1 MADGLQA
8 PAASARLRP
17 MHKPPLA
24 FAGIIP
30 AGEDTPAE
38 PPPEGARLPSGSI
51 TISPWTVVSK
61 CALRRG
67 PTKRSERPGHP
78 QTLRFGSLLLVDH
91 RLSSLCHFATNE
103 PSANV
108 YLDGE
113 TTLYTIHLT
122 MACLKIVNTP
132 RPHAFFRLIGG
143 FHPLVKSPL
152 TCPLRRDC
160 PKSRPPPQPLDW
172 LRRRR
177 LQGGRAH
184 CTGSARRGIRHPSP
198 GSSLPGPSPAAV
210 QRAGPHPGSC
220 PRLPSPPAGTPGWC
234 AGCTGSCAR

>member
-113 TTLYTIHLT
+113 TTLYTIHLKRNCFKDT
-122 MACLKIVNTP
+122 LVSTVSRICSFFVDDGWSGTNFRVPLFFIDYLQWP
-132 RPHAFFRLIGG
+132 RQHN
-143 FHPLVKSPL
+143 
-152 TCPLRRDC
+152 
-160 PKSRPPPQPLDW
+160 
-172 LRRRR
+172 
-177 LQGGRAH
+177 
-184 CTGSARRGIRHPSP
+184 
-198 GSSLPGPSPAAV
+198 
-210 QRAGPHPGSC
+210 
-220 PRLPSPPAGTPGWC
+220 
-234 AGCTGSCAR
+234 

>member
-113 TTLYTIHLT
+113 TTLYTIHLK
-122 MACLKIVNTP
+122 LKS
-132 RPHAFFRLIGG
+132 
-143 FHPLVKSPL
+143 SPNIAK
-152 TCPLRRDC
+152 T
-160 PKSRPPPQPLDW
+160 
-172 LRRRR
+172 
-177 LQGGRAH
+177 
-184 CTGSARRGIRHPSP
+184 TG
-198 GSSLPGPSPAAV
+198 
-210 QRAGPHPGSC
+210 
-220 PRLPSPPAGTPGWC
+220 
-234 AGCTGSCAR
+234 

>member
-61 CALRRG
+61 CTLREGRQRE
-67 PTKRSERPGHP
+67 RSAQVIPGRS
-78 QTLRFGSLLLVDH
+78 RFGSFLLVDH
-91 RLSSLCHFATNE
+91 HLSGLCHFATNE

-113 TTLYTIHLT
+113 TTLYTIHL
-122 MACLKIVNTP
+122 
-132 RPHAFFRLIGG
+132 
-143 FHPLVKSPL
+143 
-152 TCPLRRDC
+152 RR
-160 PKSRPPPQPLDW
+160 KL
-172 LRRRR
+172 
-177 LQGGRAH
+177 
-184 CTGSARRGIRHPSP
+184 SAV
-198 GSSLPGPSPAAV
+198 LAAV
-210 QRAGPHPGSC
+210 SRQSEKKWSAG
-220 PRLPSPPAGTPGWC
+220 
-234 AGCTGSCAR
+234 